1 MGRAIGG
8 DILEVTYNHP
18 TLGSGT
24 FWPKANEDSTFDP
37 GGFKGDDDSN
47 MVDGGGANIK
57 KLNRARWSFE
67 VAISADQNVSKD
79 LEKVAALAA
88 DTQDGTWTVSHIS
101 GAVYQGLGSPVGD
114 VNWNGNAATITLKIA
129 GGGKMKK
136 IAG

>member
-18 TLGSGT
+18 TLGTGT
-24 FWPKANEDSTFDP
+24 FFPKANEDSTLDL
-37 GGFKGDDDSN
+37 GGFRGDDDAN

-67 VAISADQNVSKD
+67 VVIAVDQNISGD
-79 LEKVAALAA
+79 MEKVSALAA
-88 DTQDGTWTVSHIS
+88 HPQDATWTITHMN

-114 VNWNGNAATITLKIA
+114 VQWNGNAATNNLKVA
-129 GGGKMKK
+129 GGGVLKK
-136 IAG
+136 IA